1 MEYRYPHFKR
11 ALLIEDMGF
20 AQGPMPGQEVPDFD
34 LPTTDGGRVR
44 KADFLGR
51 RPLLLTFASVT

>member
-11 ALLIEDMGF
+11 ELLMEDMSFSG
-20 AQGPMPGQEVPDFD
+20 GPVPGKPMPDFD

-44 KADFLGR
+44 KRDFVTQ